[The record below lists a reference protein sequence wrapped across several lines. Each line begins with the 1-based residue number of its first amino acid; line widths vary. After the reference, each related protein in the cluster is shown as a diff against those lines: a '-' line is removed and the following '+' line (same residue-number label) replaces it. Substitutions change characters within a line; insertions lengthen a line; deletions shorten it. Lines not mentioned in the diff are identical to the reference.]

1 MRWIGLAGVVL
12 ALAFAVT
19 GCGGSNDSGSEAA
32 ADTTV
37 TETSSST
44 DTSASTD
51 TTSTDTTSTDTT
63 STDTTS
69 TDTTSTDTTSTD
81 TSGSLAGLSSEC
93 KDLAEAS
100 QKFGE
105 AVSSSTSGGSS
116 DLEATAAAYEE
127 FAKQAPDELK
137 DDFETLGRVMTKYAA
152 AIDDLDLKSGATPNA
167 AQIAK
172 LVKLGQ
178 ELSAEDVLKASA
190 AIASWTT
197 ANCSSTP

>member
-1 MRWIGLAGVVL
+1 MRWIGLAGVAL

-32 ADTTV
+32 ADTAV

-51 TTSTDTTSTDTT
+51 TTSTDTS
-63 STDTTS
+63 
-69 TDTTSTDTTSTD
+69 STD
-81 TSGSLAGLSSEC
+81 TSGSLAGLSGEC

-137 DDFETLGRVMTKYAA
+137 DDFEALGRVMTEYAA
-152 AIDDLDLKSGATPNA
+152 AIGDLDLKPGETPNA

-178 ELSAEDVLKASA
+178 TFSTEDVQDASA
-190 AIASWTT
+190 AIASWST
-197 ANCSSTP
+197 ANCSTTP

>member
-1 MRWIGLAGVVL
+1 MRWIGLAGVAL

-32 ADTTV
+32 DTTA

-44 DTSASTD
+44 DTSA
-51 TTSTDTTSTDTT
+51 

>member
-1 MRWIGLAGVVL
+1 MRWIGLAGVAL

-32 ADTTV
+32 DTTA

-51 TTSTDTTSTDTT
+51 TTL
-63 STDTTS
+63 
-69 TDTTSTDTTSTD
+69 TDTTSTD

-137 DDFETLGRVMTKYAA
+137 DDFEALGRVMTEYAA
-152 AIDDLDLKSGATPNA
+152 AIGDLDLKPGETPNA

-178 ELSAEDVLKASA
+178 AFSSEDVQNAST
-190 AIASWTT
+190 AIATWST
-197 ANCSSTP
+197 ANCSTTP

>member
-32 ADTTV
+32 ADTAV

-44 DTSASTD
+44 ETSASTG
-51 TTSTDTTSTDTT
+51 TTSTDTNGTDT
-63 STDTTS
+63 S
-69 TDTTSTDTTSTD
+69 STD
-81 TSGSLAGLSSEC
+81 TSGSLAGLSGEC

-178 ELSAEDVLKASA
+178 ELSAEDVQKAST

-197 ANCSSTP
+197 ANCSPTP

>member
-1 MRWIGLAGVVL
+1 MRWMGLAGVVL

-32 ADTTV
+32 ADTAV

-51 TTSTDTTSTDTT
+51 TTSTDTS
-63 STDTTS
+63 
-69 TDTTSTDTTSTD
+69 STD
-81 TSGSLAGLSSEC
+81 TSGSLAGLSGEC